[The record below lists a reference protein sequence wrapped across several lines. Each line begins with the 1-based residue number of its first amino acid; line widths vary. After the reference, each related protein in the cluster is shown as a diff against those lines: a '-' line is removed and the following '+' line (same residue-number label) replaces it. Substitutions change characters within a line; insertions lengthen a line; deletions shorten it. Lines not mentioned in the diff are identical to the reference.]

1 MKVLVALFLAV
12 APTAVSAQTAAAPVA
27 TVDPARLVAARRVVD
42 TVFPAAQ
49 REAMMSAMVASMGQ
63 STLAA
68 IRQQPDVAR
77 LMAAEPR
84 SRPVFERFLQ
94 QQQTKTT
101 ALIQA
106 NIPGMVEAMA
116 RAYARRFTATQLAD
130 MQTFFETST
139 GQAYVTQSMTIMSD
153 PDVAAWQAKVTGAS
167 ITTIGTDV
175 KQFVRELMALA
186 PVSKAER

>member
-1 MKVLVALFLAV
+1 VRVLVALLLAV

-68 IRQQPDVAR
+68 IQQQPDVAR
-77 LMAAEPR
+77 LMTAEPR

-106 NIPGMVEAMA
+106 NIPGMVDAMA
-116 RAYARRFTATQLAD
+116 RAYARRFTAAQLAD
-130 MQTFFETST
+130 MQTFFETPT

-167 ITTIGTDV
+167 IATIGTDV
-175 KQFVRELMALA
+175 QQFVRELMALA

>member
-1 MKVLVALFLAV
+1 MRVLVALFLAV